1 MKELASSGRGGH
13 EFLERVRWRR
23 SEGGAEQAV
32 RGGRPV
38 EESVGNPFRQ
48 WPRKEEALTEFAV
61 LISQRVALA
70 PQLDAFGE
78 GVQVQSPAE
87 IEQPNA
93 RWRGPWSGR

>member
-1 MKELASSGRGGH
+1 M
-13 EFLERVRWRR
+13 
-23 SEGGAEQAV
+23 
-32 RGGRPV
+32 
-38 EESVGNPFRQ
+38 
-48 WPRKEEALTEFAV
+48 